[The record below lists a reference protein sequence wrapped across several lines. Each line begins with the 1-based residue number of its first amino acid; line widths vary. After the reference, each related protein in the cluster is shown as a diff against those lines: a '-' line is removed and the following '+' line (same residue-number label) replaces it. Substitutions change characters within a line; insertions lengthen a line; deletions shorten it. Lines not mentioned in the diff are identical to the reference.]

1 MHYLLAATWTAGALG
16 GWTAG
21 AETSARTEERRET
34 SARTEE
40 RRGVGFFGG
49 WEMFWRLGAWE
60 GF

>member
-1 MHYLLAATWTAGALG
+1 MAGALG

-40 RRGVGFFGG
+40 RRVGFSGG
-49 WEMFWRLGAWE
+49 WEMIWQLEGSWRLGAWE